1 MPLPAHAAP
10 IARTAALYRMVTHDH
25 ICPFGIKSRA
35 LLQRRGFAVEEHWL
49 TTREQTDAF
58 KAQYGVKTTPQ
69 TFIDGKRVGGY
80 DDLRRYFGLS
90 VRDPKALSYAPVI
103 AVYALAAVMGLAL
116 SWSVSDTVFT
126 AHALM
131 AFAGIGTTFL
141 ALLKL
146 RDLERFTNMFVGY
159 DLLAQRWIPYAY
171 VYPFGE
177 AAAGVAML
185 AMPLP
190 RLPRLIGAGLALV
203 LGTIGAVSVIKA
215 VYIDRRSIKCACVGG
230 DSNVPLGFISLTE
243 NLLMVAM
250 GAWLL
255 A

>member
-1 MPLPAHAAP
+1 MATSAV
-10 IARTAALYRMVTHDH
+10 LYRMVTHDH
-25 ICPFGIKSRA
+25 ICPFGLKSRA
-35 LLQRRGFAVEEHWL
+35 LLRARGFEVEDHWL
-49 TTREQTDAF
+49 TTREETDAF
-58 KAQYGVKTTPQ
+58 KAQHGVKTTPQ
-69 TFIDGKRVGGY
+69 TFIGGDRIGGY
-80 DDLRRYFGLS
+80 DELRRHFGLR

-116 SWSVSDTVFT
+116 SFSLTGSPFT
-126 AHALM
+126 PRAAM

-159 DLLAQRWIPYAY
+159 DLLAQRWIGYAY

-177 AAAGVAML
+177 AAAGIAML
-185 AMPLP
+185 SMPLP
-190 RLPRLIGAGLALV
+190 PLPRWIGAALALV

-215 VYIDRRSIKCACVGG
+215 VYIDRRSIRCACVGG
-230 DSNVPLGFISLTE
+230 DSNVPLGFVSLTE
-243 NLLMVAM
+243 NVLMVAM
-250 GAWLL
+250 GLWML